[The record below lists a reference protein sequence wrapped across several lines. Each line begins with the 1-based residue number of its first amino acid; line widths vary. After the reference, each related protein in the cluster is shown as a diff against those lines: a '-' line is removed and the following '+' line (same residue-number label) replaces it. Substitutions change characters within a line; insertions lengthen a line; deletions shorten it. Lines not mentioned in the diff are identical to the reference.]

1 MTLLFRDSQDIDTFT
16 PRILNSLNLCF
27 NPMGLIPAKVSE
39 ITGLN
44 NFLLEDQ
51 SKFTASTSSLLNAFL
66 AHLPQPVVLVAH
78 NGDKFDYPLL
88 KSELNKVNSDLDPSI
103 LTIDSL
109 PAMRNIFDEMI
120 AAIKEEVQAANVLV
134 KDGQFDT
141 QMNAPPDV
149 KKPCLDG
156 NVPHGFKTPE
166 KNRQCTTPK
175 LPPRTNH
182 SSSKRIA
189 SELLSKDRRRNGGA
203 VKRKLNFDRPTSFSL
218 PLLFKHVFGEEPNGQ
233 HGADIDVTNLM
244 RVCATK
250 STAFVNYAEENATS
264 FAEVKKMW

>member
-44 NFLLEDQ
+44 NFLLENQ

-88 KSELNKVNSDLDPSI
+88 KSELNKVNSDLDSSI

-120 AAIKEEVQAANVLV
+120 ATIKDEVQAANVLV

-166 KNRQCTTPK
+166 KNKQYTLK

-203 VKRKLNFDRPTSFSL
+203 VKRKLNFDLPTSFSL

-233 HGADIDVTNLM
+233 HGADIDVINLM

-250 STAFVNYAEENATS
+250 STAFVNFAEENATS